1 VWGIK
6 NMKTMTISRKGQVT
20 IPKEIREALHIKAG
34 DQLTFKVDKG
44 KIVLEPVLSIPRS
57 QAWFWTPDVQ
67 EKIKK
72 ADKNFKS
79 YNFKTYEIDRFVKE
93 LKD

>member
-1 VWGIK
+1 
-6 NMKTMTISRKGQVT
+6 MKTATISYKGQVA
-20 IPKEIREALHIKAG
+20 IPKEIRDTLHIKAG
-34 DQLTFKVDKG
+34 NQLIFKIEKC
-44 KIVLEPVLSIPRS
+44 KIVLEPVFNIPRS

>member
-1 VWGIK
+1 
-6 NMKTMTISRKGQVT
+6 MKTATISYKGQVAR
-20 IPKEIREALHIKAG
+20 PKEIRDALHIKAG
-34 DQLTFKVDKG
+34 DQVTFKVDKG
-44 KIVLEPVLSIPRS
+44 KIVLEQMLSVPRS
-57 QAWFWTPDVQ
+57 QAGFWTPDVQ

>member
-1 VWGIK
+1 VVGIK
-6 NMKTMTISRKGQVT
+6 NMKPMTISRKGQVAV
-20 IPKEIREALHIKAG
+20 PKEIRDTLHIKAG
-34 DQLTFKVDKG
+34 DRLFFKIEKC
-44 KIVLEPVLSIPRS
+44 KIVLEPVFNIPRS
-57 QAWFWTPDVQ
+57 EAWFWPPDVQ

>member
-1 VWGIK
+1 
-6 NMKTMTISRKGQVT
+6 MKTATISYKGQVAV
-20 IPKEIREALHIKAG
+20 PKEIREALHIKAG
-34 DQLTFKVDKG
+34 DQLIFKIEKC
-44 KIVLEPVLSIPRS
+44 KIVLEPVFNIPCS

-79 YNFKTYEIDRFVKE
+79 YNFKTYETDRFVKE

>member
-1 VWGIK
+1 
-6 NMKTMTISRKGQVT
+6 MTISRKRQVT
-20 IPKEIREALHIKAG
+20 IPKEIRDTLHIKDG
-34 DQLTFKVDKG
+34 DKVTFKVNKG
-44 KIVLEPVLSIPRS
+44 KIVLEPVLSVPRS
-57 QAWFWTPDVQ
+57 QAWFWTPDVH

>member
-1 VWGIK
+1 
-6 NMKTMTISRKGQVT
+6 MKTATISYKGQVA

-34 DQLTFKVDKG
+34 DQVTFKLDKG
-44 KIVLEPVLSIPRS
+44 KIVLEPTLSVPRS
-57 QAWFWTPDVQ
+57 QAWFWTPEVQ
-67 EKIKK
+67 EKLKK

-79 YNFKTYEIDRFVKE
+79 DNFKTYEIDRFVKE

>member
-1 VWGIK
+1 
-6 NMKTMTISRKGQVT
+6 MKTATISYKGQVA

-34 DQLTFKVDKG
+34 DQVTFKVDKG
-44 KIVLEPVLSIPRS
+44 KIVLEPTLSVPRS
-57 QAWFWTPDVQ
+57 QAWFWTTEVQ
-67 EKIKK
+67 EKLKK

-79 YNFKTYEIDRFVKE
+79 DNFKTYEIDRFVKE

>member
-1 VWGIK
+1 
-6 NMKTMTISRKGQVT
+6 MKTATISYKGQVA

-34 DQLTFKVDKG
+34 DQVTFKVDKG
-44 KIVLEPVLSIPRS
+44 KIVLEQTLSVPRS
-57 QAWFWTPDVQ
+57 QAWFWTPEVQ
-67 EKIKK
+67 EKLKK

-79 YNFKTYEIDRFVKE
+79 DNFKTYEIDRFVKE